1 VTAAAPLS
9 RALDRAAG
17 IAFLLLVASLPG
29 SIAPMGVTAAL
40 CGVLTVAVMVR
51 ERRIAW
57 PATPVNYAAFG
68 WMAALVLASAFSL
81 DPAHSWPGIKKGLF
95 PLLAG
100 LAALHGRDRRAGER
114 ALAVYFAAS
123 GVIAVV
129 GIALWVGHGAGFGSR
144 AQGLTTSYMTFAG
157 QLSLMVPV
165 AFSVAVSAKR
175 PRWRWG
181 SALAAVLA
189 LAALGVTFTRSAWIA
204 TVVACAVVAGVW
216 APIAVGGI
224 ALVAAALF
232 AFAPGVFGARL
243 RSIFDPHNPW
253 NEQRVLMWGAGL
265 RMFRDHPWTGVGL
278 QDLMKLYDQYKAPE
292 ATERVGHMHN
302 VYVQIAVNL
311 GVVGLAAF
319 AWLYTS
325 IVRTTTI
332 ALRPQ
337 LSRRG
342 IAAGLRV
349 GVLATLVGFLFAGL
363 FEWNFGDEELL
374 YGLYTLAGLAWAA
387 RNWDAEA

>member
-1 VTAAAPLS
+1 MTAGAP
-9 RALDRAAG
+9 RPHALDRAAG

-29 SIAPMGVTAAL
+29 SIAPMGITTAL

-51 ERRIAW
+51 ARRIAW

-68 WMAALVLASAFSL
+68 WMAALVLASAFSI
-81 DPAHSWPGIKKGLF
+81 DPAGSWPRITKGFF

-114 ALAVYFAAS
+114 ALAVYFAVSALVA
-123 GVIAVV
+123 VI
-129 GIALWVGHGAGFGSR
+129 GIGLWVGHGAGFGSR

-165 AFSVAVSAKR
+165 AFSVAISETR

-204 TVVACAVVAGVW
+204 TVVAFAVVAGVW
-216 APIAVGGI
+216 APLAIGGI

-232 AFAPGVFGARL
+232 AFAPGPFGERL

-253 NEQRVLMWGAGL
+253 NQQRVLMWGAGV

-278 QDLMKLYDQYKAPE
+278 QDLMKLYDQYKSPE

-311 GVVGLAAF
+311 GLVGLAAF

-325 IVRTTTI
+325 IVRTATT

-337 LSRRG
+337 LARRG
-342 IAAGLRV
+342 LAAGLRV
-349 GVLATLVGFLFAGL
+349 GVIATLAGFLVAGL

-387 RNWDAEA
+387 RNWDDAA

>member
-1 VTAAAPLS
+1 MNSAAP
-9 RALDRAAG
+9 RPHALDRAAG

-29 SIAPMGVTAAL
+29 AIAPMGIATAL
-40 CGVLTVAVMVR
+40 CGALTLAAMAR
-51 ERRIAW
+51 AGRFTW
-57 PATPVNYAAFG
+57 PATPVNRAAFA
-68 WMAALVLASAFSL
+68 WMGALVLASAFSL
-81 DPAHSWPGIKKGLF
+81 DPAGSWPRITKGFF
-95 PLLAG
+95 PLLVG
-100 LAALHGRDRRAGER
+100 LAALHARERRAGER

-123 GVIAVV
+123 ALVAVI
-129 GIALWVGHGAGFGSR
+129 GIALWVAHGAGFGSR

-165 AFSVAVSAKR
+165 AFSVAVSEKR
-175 PRWRWG
+175 PRWRRG
-181 SALAAVLA
+181 AALAGVLA
-189 LAALGVTFTRSAWIA
+189 LAALAVTFTRSAWIA

-216 APIAVGGI
+216 SPLAVGGI

-232 AFAPGVFGARL
+232 AFAPGTFGARL

-253 NEQRVLMWGAGL
+253 NQQRVLMWGAGL

-278 QDLMKLYDQYKAPE
+278 QDLHRLYDQYRAPE

-302 VYVQIAVNL
+302 IYVQIAANL
-311 GVVGLAAF
+311 GLAGLAAF

-337 LSRRG
+337 LARRG
-342 IAAGLRV
+342 LAAGLRV
-349 GVLATLVGFLFAGL
+349 GVLATLIGFLFAGL

-387 RNWDAEA
+387 RSWDSET